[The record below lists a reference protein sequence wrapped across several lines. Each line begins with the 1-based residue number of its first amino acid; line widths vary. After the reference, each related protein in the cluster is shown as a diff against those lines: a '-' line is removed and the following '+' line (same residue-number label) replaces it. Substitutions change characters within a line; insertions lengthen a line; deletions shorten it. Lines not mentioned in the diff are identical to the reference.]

1 MYKMIFVDLD
11 STLLDDSKK
20 ISQENVNSIK
30 RAYTE
35 KGVITVITTGRPE
48 HYVREIYKSN
58 IGIFADYIIASNG
71 AVIKNQKTN
80 EYLKNS
86 VFSSDEVKI
95 LKDIFI
101 KEKGDCLIMDSTEK
115 SIYEKSKWDGKDNIG
130 ISNDKNNVTKENV
143 IVSCTIEA
151 KLKNIEKIR
160 QKIME
165 IKTLESTPICNYVY
179 EENGKKFTSKYI
191 DIVKAGCTKKNAIQ
205 LLVNKLNIKQ
215 EEIIVI
221 GDRK

>member
-71 AVIKNQKTN
+71 AVIKN
-80 EYLKNS
+80 
-86 VFSSDEVKI
+86 
-95 LKDIFI
+95 
-101 KEKGDCLIMDSTEK
+101 
-115 SIYEKSKWDGKDNIG
+115 GKDNIG
-130 ISNDKNNVTKENV
+130 ISNDENNVTHENV

-160 QKIME
+160 QKIMK